1 MIMIQSFGQILI
13 EKDDTLSC
21 YNSKEIKQITKK
33 IIQLN
38 ECNALLKLSN
48 EEIHLLNDIALNQK
62 EIIKNDSLVSIQK
75 EEMIN
80 ERNIIIE
87 NKNKIILD
95 QEKEIKKQKRN
106 KFILSA
112 IFISSTIY
120 FLIK

>member
-1 MIMIQSFGQILI
+1 MIQSFGQILI